1 MYVALNH
8 APTRQCIKPVLLC
21 TGCLHR
27 RQYLPARLA
36 FPNHRRPYQ
45 PAQQTDKC
53 GPRSARTRR
62 HQSLHTSLGHQL
74 LATLCMAEGQ
84 PARTPDIRR
93 VCRTRRGP
101 SAAQARSQRPR
112 RVPALP
118 AAQAQQRQP
127 QAQRLRLDARVQRRT
142 PQWPAPDRQHSEV
155 AALPP
160 LARAPRSALGLSAA
174 AAARC
179 VCAGL
184 LPCQHTTKRSAHMHP
199 QTIKARPERCAV
211 AVEAMPH
218 ALPAHR
224 AAPPWP
230 G

>member
-1 MYVALNH
+1 MYVALNLE
-8 APTRQCIKPVLLC
+8 PTRQCIKPVLLC

-27 RQYLPARLA
+27 RQYLRASLA

-74 LATLCMAEGQ
+74 LATLCMAKGQ
-84 PARTPDIRR
+84 PARTPDMRR
-93 VCRTRRGP
+93 VCRTHRGP

-174 AAARC
+174 AGRAVRWPAALAAHHQAQ
-179 VCAGL
+179 CAHA
-184 LPCQHTTKRSAHMHP
+184 PSNCQGST
-199 QTIKARPERCAV
+199 
-211 AVEAMPH
+211 
-218 ALPAHR
+218 
-224 AAPPWP
+224 
-230 G
+230 